1 MDQAA
6 KLRELSKN
14 ALISKYEETT
24 GKESSPAHVIAIT
37 SGKGG
42 VGKSTFTVNL
52 ALVLASFNKR
62 VLIIDADLGMANV
75 DVMMGCT
82 ANYSLLNI
90 INGTHSLEEV
100 LVTGPKNVKILSGG
114 SGIRS
119 LTKLSTI
126 ELQRVINQIVQYEKN
141 TDFVLFD
148 TGAGM
153 GENVM
158 SFLLA
163 AEDIILVTTPEP
175 TALTDAYSILKA
187 YLGNKGKA
195 PLRLVINKAGNEKE
209 SAVIT
214 NKLTKVAA
222 RFLNIQLEQLGYIIE
237 DTAVSKSIK
246 VQSPL
251 VIESPNS
258 PAAKCIANIGHKLV
272 FGSEKIEKTGISGF
286 LKKFL
291 SNNIYKKF

>member
-24 GKESSPAHVIAIT
+24 GKESSSAHVIAIT

>member
-1 MDQAA
+1 VDQAA
-6 KLRELSKN
+6 KLRELSKS

-24 GKESSPAHVIAIT
+24 GEERPSAHVIAIT

-42 VGKSTFTVNL
+42 VGKSSFTVNL
-52 ALVLASFNKR
+52 ALVLASLNKR

-100 LVTGPKNVKILSGG
+100 IVTGPRNVKILSGG

-126 ELQRVINQIVQYEKN
+126 ELQRVINQIVQYEKK

-195 PLRLVINKAGNEKE
+195 SLRLVVNKAGNETE
-209 SAVIT
+209 STAIT
-214 NKLTKVAA
+214 NKLTKVAGK
-222 RFLNIQLEQLGYIIE
+222 FLNIQLEQLGYIFE
-237 DTAVSKSIK
+237 DAAVSKSIK
-246 VQSPL
+246 QQTPL
-251 VIESPNS
+251 ILESPNS
-258 PAAKCIANIGHKLV
+258 PAAKCITNIAHKLV
-272 FGSEKIEKTGISGF
+272 FGSEKVEKTGISGF
-286 LKKFL
+286 IKNFL
-291 SNNIYKKF
+291 SNHVYRKF

>member
-24 GKESSPAHVIAIT
+24 DENHASSHVIAIT

-42 VGKSTFTVNL
+42 VGKSSFTVNL

-100 LVTGPKNVKILSGG
+100 IVTGPRDVKILSGG

-195 PLRLVINKAGNEKE
+195 SLRLVVNKAGDEKE
-209 SAVIT
+209 SSIIT
-214 NKLTKVAA
+214 DRLTKIADK
-222 RFLNIQLEQLGYIIE
+222 FLNIQLEQLGYIFE
-237 DTAVSKSIK
+237 DAAVSKSIK
-246 VQSPL
+246 GQVPL
-251 VIESPNS
+251 VLESPNS
-258 PAAKCIANIGHKLV
+258 PAAKCITNIAHKLV
-272 FGSEKIEKTGISGF
+272 FGSEKVEKTGISGF
-286 LKKFL
+286 LKNFL
-291 SNNIYKKF
+291 SNHIYRKF

>member
-14 ALISKYEETT
+14 AFMSKYGGANIEDCKT
-24 GKESSPAHVIAIT
+24 SSHVIAVT

-42 VGKSTFTVNL
+42 VGKSSFTVNL
-52 ALVLASFNKR
+52 ALALAGFGKR

-90 INGTHSLEEV
+90 INGTHSLEDV
-100 LVTGPKNVKILSGG
+100 LVTGPRNVKILSGG

-141 TDFVLFD
+141 TDFILFD

-187 YLGNKGKA
+187 YLGNKGSA
-195 PLRLVINKAGNEKE
+195 PLRLIVNKAGNIKE
-209 SAVIT
+209 SDLVSER
-214 NKLTKVAA
+214 LTKVASK
-222 RFLNIQLEQLGYIIE
+222 FLNIQIEHLGYILE
-237 DTAVSKSIK
+237 DSEISNSIK
-246 VQSPL
+246 KQNPI
-251 VIESPNS
+251 VIEVPNS
-258 PAAKCIANIGHKLV
+258 PAAKCIVNIAHKLV
-272 FGSEKIEKTGISGF
+272 FGSEKIEKKGISGF
-286 LKKFL
+286 LKNFL
-291 SNNIYKKF
+291 SNHISRF